1 MILIDYSAIS
11 ISAIV
16 AQKVDVEE
24 DMIRH
29 MILNS
34 IRMYVHKYSRKYGQV
49 VLACDSSTWRRDY
62 YPQYKANRRK
72 NRSESD
78 TDWDEMFR
86 IINLVLDEIREN
98 MPYKVLHIR
107 GCEADDIIGT
117 LAEYTQEFGK
127 NEPVMIISGDKD
139 FIQLQQY
146 SNIAQYS
153 PVQKKAVSHE
163 NPKMYLLEHIFKGD
177 SSDGVPNVLSHD
189 DTFING
195 DRQSPVTAKKLNNWI
210 QNINDLESVMSTEE
224 FKNYARNRKL
234 IDLAQTPKELK
245 ETIVRE
251 FESQTVAPKSK
262 ILSYFISKRCK
273 QLIGCIEEFYP
284 CQ

>member
-1 MILIDYSAIS
+1 MILIDFSAIS

-16 AQKVDVEE
+16 VQKVEVDEN
-24 DMIRH
+24 MIRH

-34 IRMYVHKYSRKYGQV
+34 IRMYTHKYSKKYGQV
-49 VLACDSSTWRRDY
+49 VLACDASTWRRDY

-72 NRSESD
+72 DRSESS

-86 IINLVLDEIREN
+86 IINMVLDEIREN
-98 MPYKVLHIR
+98 MPYKVLHIK

-127 NEPVMIISGDKD
+127 NEPIMIISGDKD

-146 SNIAQYS
+146 PNVEQYS
-153 PVQKKAVSHE
+153 PIQKKFLKHDD
-163 NPKMYLLEHIFKGD
+163 PKGYLLEHVFRGD
-177 SSDGVPNVLSHD
+177 SSDGVPNILSHD
-189 DTFING
+189 DTFVNG
-195 DRQSPVTAKKLNNWI
+195 DRQSPVTAKKIKNWVD
-210 QNINDLESVMSTEE
+210 NINNLESVMSTEE

-234 IDLAQTPKELK
+234 IDLTQTPQELK
-245 ETIVRE
+245 EKIVE
-251 FESQTVAPKSK
+251 LFESQTPVNNSK
-262 ILSYFISKRCK
+262 VLPYLISKRCK

>member
-1 MILIDYSAIS
+1 MIIIDYSAIS

-16 AQKVDVEE
+16 AQKAEVEE
-24 DMIRH
+24 NFIRH
-29 MILNS
+29 LILNS
-34 IRMYVHKYSRKYGQV
+34 IRTYVHKYSRKYGQV

-98 MPYKVLHIR
+98 MPYKVLHIK

-117 LAEYTQEFGK
+117 LVEYTQEFGK

-146 SNIAQYS
+146 SNVSQYS
-153 PVQKKAVSHE
+153 PIQKKAVKHD
-163 NPKMYLLEHIFKGD
+163 NPRMYLLEHIFKGD
-177 SSDGVPNVLSHD
+177 SGDGVPNILSHD
-189 DTFING
+189 DTFVNG

-210 QNINDLESVMSTEE
+210 ANIDNLESVMSTEE

-234 IDLAQTPKELK
+234 IDLTQTPKELK
-245 ETIVRE
+245 ETIINQ
-251 FESQTVAPKSK
+251 FETQTVAKKSK
-262 ILSYFISKRCK
+262 VLSYFISKRCK